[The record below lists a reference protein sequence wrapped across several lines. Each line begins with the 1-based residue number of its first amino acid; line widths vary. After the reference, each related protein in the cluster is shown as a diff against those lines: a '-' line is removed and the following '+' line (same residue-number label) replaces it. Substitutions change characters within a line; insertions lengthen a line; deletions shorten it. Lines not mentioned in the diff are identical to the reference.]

1 MFLKIQSTKHTLFTN
16 SSPHYIL
23 ILPYRTIPH
32 TSCYHFIIKTDKS
45 MSRRRELEHE
55 VSVAQ
60 ERIKKAAKDTPKNIL
75 KLWEQ
80 ELVDLELELNN
91 MVDDEED
98 NNED

>member
-1 MFLKIQSTKHTLFTN
+1 
-16 SSPHYIL
+16 
-23 ILPYRTIPH
+23 
-32 TSCYHFIIKTDKS
+32 
-45 MSRRRELEHE
+45 MSRRRQLEHE

-60 ERIKKAAKDTPKNIL
+60 ERIKKAAKDTQKNIL

>member
-1 MFLKIQSTKHTLFTN
+1 
-16 SSPHYIL
+16 
-23 ILPYRTIPH
+23 
-32 TSCYHFIIKTDKS
+32 
-45 MSRRRELEHE
+45 MSRRRQLEHE

-80 ELVDLELELNN
+80 ELVALELELNN

>member
-1 MFLKIQSTKHTLFTN
+1 
-16 SSPHYIL
+16 
-23 ILPYRTIPH
+23 
-32 TSCYHFIIKTDKS
+32 
-45 MSRRRELEHE
+45 MSRRSQLEHE

-60 ERIKKAAKDTPKNIL
+60 ERVKKAAKDII

-91 MVDDEED
+91 LVDDEED

>member
-1 MFLKIQSTKHTLFTN
+1 
-16 SSPHYIL
+16 
-23 ILPYRTIPH
+23 
-32 TSCYHFIIKTDKS
+32 
-45 MSRRRELEHE
+45 MSRRRQLEHE

-91 MVDDEED
+91 MVDVEED

>member
-1 MFLKIQSTKHTLFTN
+1 
-16 SSPHYIL
+16 
-23 ILPYRTIPH
+23 
-32 TSCYHFIIKTDKS
+32 
-45 MSRRRELEHE
+45 MSRRRQLEHE

-91 MVDDEED
+91 MVDDEQD

>member
-1 MFLKIQSTKHTLFTN
+1 
-16 SSPHYIL
+16 
-23 ILPYRTIPH
+23 
-32 TSCYHFIIKTDKS
+32 
-45 MSRRRELEHE
+45 MSRRRQLEHE

-60 ERIKKAAKDTPKNIL
+60 ERIKKAATDTPKNIL

>member
-1 MFLKIQSTKHTLFTN
+1 M
-16 SSPHYIL
+16 
-23 ILPYRTIPH
+23 
-32 TSCYHFIIKTDKS
+32 C
-45 MSRRRELEHE
+45 RRRQLKHE

-60 ERIKKAAKDTPKNIL
+60 ERIKKAAKDTPKDIL

>member
-1 MFLKIQSTKHTLFTN
+1 
-16 SSPHYIL
+16 
-23 ILPYRTIPH
+23 
-32 TSCYHFIIKTDKS
+32 
-45 MSRRRELEHE
+45 MSRRRQLEHE

-98 NNED
+98 YNED

>member
-1 MFLKIQSTKHTLFTN
+1 
-16 SSPHYIL
+16 
-23 ILPYRTIPH
+23 
-32 TSCYHFIIKTDKS
+32 
-45 MSRRRELEHE
+45 MSRCRQLEHE

>member
-1 MFLKIQSTKHTLFTN
+1 
-16 SSPHYIL
+16 
-23 ILPYRTIPH
+23 
-32 TSCYHFIIKTDKS
+32 
-45 MSRRRELEHE
+45 MSRRSQLEHE

-60 ERIKKAAKDTPKNIL
+60 ERINKAAKDTPKNIL

>member
-1 MFLKIQSTKHTLFTN
+1 
-16 SSPHYIL
+16 
-23 ILPYRTIPH
+23 
-32 TSCYHFIIKTDKS
+32 
-45 MSRRRELEHE
+45 MSRRSQLEHE

-60 ERIKKAAKDTPKNIL
+60 ERINKAAKDTPKDIL
-75 KLWEQ
+75 KLWKQ

>member
-1 MFLKIQSTKHTLFTN
+1 
-16 SSPHYIL
+16 
-23 ILPYRTIPH
+23 
-32 TSCYHFIIKTDKS
+32 
-45 MSRRRELEHE
+45 MSRRRQLEHE
-55 VSVAQ
+55 VSFAQ
-60 ERIKKAAKDTPKNIL
+60 ERIKKAAKATPKDIL

>member
-1 MFLKIQSTKHTLFTN
+1 
-16 SSPHYIL
+16 
-23 ILPYRTIPH
+23 
-32 TSCYHFIIKTDKS
+32 
-45 MSRRRELEHE
+45 MSRRRQLEHE
-55 VSVAQ
+55 LSVAQ

>member
-1 MFLKIQSTKHTLFTN
+1 
-16 SSPHYIL
+16 
-23 ILPYRTIPH
+23 
-32 TSCYHFIIKTDKS
+32 
-45 MSRRRELEHE
+45 MSRRRQLEHE

-80 ELVDLELELNN
+80 ELVVLELELNN

>member
-1 MFLKIQSTKHTLFTN
+1 
-16 SSPHYIL
+16 
-23 ILPYRTIPH
+23 
-32 TSCYHFIIKTDKS
+32 
-45 MSRRRELEHE
+45 MSRRRQLEHE

-60 ERIKKAAKDTPKNIL
+60 ERIKKAAKDTQKDIL
-75 KLWEQ
+75 KVWEQ

>member
-1 MFLKIQSTKHTLFTN
+1 
-16 SSPHYIL
+16 
-23 ILPYRTIPH
+23 
-32 TSCYHFIIKTDKS
+32 
-45 MSRRRELEHE
+45 MSRRRQLEHE

-60 ERIKKAAKDTPKNIL
+60 ERIKKAAPKDIL

>member
-1 MFLKIQSTKHTLFTN
+1 
-16 SSPHYIL
+16 
-23 ILPYRTIPH
+23 
-32 TSCYHFIIKTDKS
+32 
-45 MSRRRELEHE
+45 MSRRRQLEHE
-55 VSVAQ
+55 VSIAQ

>member
-1 MFLKIQSTKHTLFTN
+1 
-16 SSPHYIL
+16 
-23 ILPYRTIPH
+23 
-32 TSCYHFIIKTDKS
+32 
-45 MSRRRELEHE
+45 MSRRRQLEHE

-80 ELVDLELELNN
+80 ELVDLELEFNN

>member
-1 MFLKIQSTKHTLFTN
+1 
-16 SSPHYIL
+16 
-23 ILPYRTIPH
+23 
-32 TSCYHFIIKTDKS
+32 
-45 MSRRRELEHE
+45 MSRRRQLKHE

-60 ERIKKAAKDTPKNIL
+60 ERIKKAAKDTPKDIL

>member
-1 MFLKIQSTKHTLFTN
+1 
-16 SSPHYIL
+16 
-23 ILPYRTIPH
+23 
-32 TSCYHFIIKTDKS
+32 
-45 MSRRRELEHE
+45 MSRRRQLEHE

-60 ERIKKAAKDTPKNIL
+60 ERIKKAAKDTPKDIL

-80 ELVDLELELNN
+80 ELVDPKLELNN

>member
-1 MFLKIQSTKHTLFTN
+1 
-16 SSPHYIL
+16 
-23 ILPYRTIPH
+23 
-32 TSCYHFIIKTDKS
+32 
-45 MSRRRELEHE
+45 MSRRRQLEHE

-91 MVDDEED
+91 MAHPIIIGGMHKS
-98 NNED
+98 

>member
-1 MFLKIQSTKHTLFTN
+1 
-16 SSPHYIL
+16 
-23 ILPYRTIPH
+23 
-32 TSCYHFIIKTDKS
+32 

>member
-1 MFLKIQSTKHTLFTN
+1 
-16 SSPHYIL
+16 
-23 ILPYRTIPH
+23 
-32 TSCYHFIIKTDKS
+32 
-45 MSRRRELEHE
+45 MSRRRQLEHE

-91 MVDDEED
+91 MVVDEED